1 MHALPIMIAVLCVL
15 AIAYRYYSAFL
26 AARVAVLDDTRLTP
40 AHALKDGQNYHPT
53 NKWVLFGHHFAAISG
68 AGPLIGPVL
77 AIQFGYMPGLLWL
90 VIGVCLAGAVQDF
103 LVLAASMKHKGRS
116 LAQIARD
123 EIGPIS
129 GSASILAILFII
141 IVALAGLGATVVKA
155 LGGEEVALPAMTQI
169 ILPERAVVGAGRHS
183 GSVHLPEK
191 TRLIVPSVVK
201 GDDGVTRT
209 LQREYP
215 VSIAQDLA
223 CGESDLA
230 ALQTSSNL
238 KLSSPA
244 KLLIPGSSWG
254 VFTIGMSI
262 PIALLMGLWI
272 YVFRKKSHYRIVEAS
287 AFGVITLL
295 ACVQIGSY
303 VPQSW
308 LGPWLDLN
316 RDQIIVAMA
325 IYGFVASVLPV
336 WLLLCPRDYLSSYLK
351 IGTIAAL
358 IIGVLWVNPKLEMPM
373 YENVWQGD
381 GPNFKGQLFPFLF
394 ITLMCGAIS
403 GFHAL
408 VSSGTT
414 PKMIE
419 KESHC
424 RPIGYGAMLLEGLV
438 GIVALIAA
446 SSLHWGDY
454 LAINV
459 PAAKFAAL
467 GVSPVNLQ
475 ELSTQVGEQLQGRTG
490 GGVTLAVGMA
500 QIFSGIPGLSHLM
513 DFWYHFAVM
522 FEALF
527 VLTTIDTGTRVARY
541 LVQEFGGALWKPF
554 ARTDWLPG
562 TLISTS
568 LVVAGWG
575 SMLWNNSISE
585 IWPMFGVA
593 NQLLATCA
601 LAIATVLLVN
611 EGKRRYAWIT
621 AAPLAFLTVTTLSA
635 GVMNITLNFWPK
647 YQQGIKPIA
656 NLLNCWLT
664 ALMIVCVV
672 TVIVNALLTIYR
684 VLSGKIP
691 ASPATKATLAADPP
705 IDGCC

>member
-1 MHALPIMIAVLCVL
+1 MLLTLVVL
-15 AIAYRYYSAFL
+15 AIAYRYYSAFI
-26 AARVAVLDDTRLTP
+26 AAKVLVLDDSRITP
-40 AHALKDGQNYHPT
+40 AHRLNDGTNYHPT
-53 NKWVLFGHHFAAISG
+53 NKWVLFGHHFAAITG

-77 AIQFGYMPGLLWL
+77 AAQFGFAPGFIWIL
-90 VIGVCLAGAVQDF
+90 VGVCLAGAVHDF
-103 LVLAASMKHKGRS
+103 VILTASVRRDGKS
-116 LAQIARD
+116 LAKIAAM
-123 EIGPIS
+123 EAGPVAGIT
-129 GSASILAILFII
+129 AAIAILFVCV
-141 IVALAGLGATVVKA
+141 VALAGLGAVVVNA
-155 LGGEEVALPAMTQI
+155 LAESAW
-169 ILPERAVVGAGRHS
+169 GA
-183 GSVHLPEK
+183 
-191 TRLIVPSVVK
+191 
-201 GDDGVTRT
+201 
-209 LQREYP
+209 
-215 VSIAQDLA
+215 
-223 CGESDLA
+223 
-230 ALQTSSNL
+230 
-238 KLSSPA
+238 
-244 KLLIPGSSWG
+244 
-254 VFTIGMSI
+254 FTIGTSI
-262 PIALLMGLWI
+262 PIALLMGLWMYKI
-272 YVFRKKSHYRIVEAS
+272 RPGKIAEAS
-287 AFGVITLL
+287 AGGVIALL
-295 ACVQIGSY
+295 GMVVAGRFVAHSEMAHFFILSKQ
-303 VPQSW
+303 
-308 LGPWLDLN
+308 N
-316 RDQIIVAMA
+316 IILVMA
-325 IYGFVASVLPV
+325 AYGFIASVLPV
-336 WLLLCPRDYLSSYLK
+336 WMLLCPRDYLSSYMKL
-351 IGTIAAL
+351 GTIAL
-358 IIGVLWVNPKLEMPM
+358 LVIGVLVVHPDLRIPAFNHEAII
-373 YENVWQGD
+373 GH
-381 GPNFKGQLFPFLF
+381 GPIFPGTLFPFVF
-394 ITLMCGAIS
+394 ITIACGAIS

-408 VSSGTT
+408 VGSGTT